1 MKTYMILAI
10 PLVVFCSCRHKD
22 EAKTEA
28 VALVMPKAAFPKLN
42 QIKFAPQPVKADKEV
57 TDGIAEEKNADP
69 NADINP
75 QNNTDDHIA
84 KAALPPSTT
93 VQDTSKKIIKQGDI
107 RFEAKNIAATRKTL
121 LNTLSKLGGYADE
134 DDQSLSTDS
143 GRKAYNIKARIP
155 SKNFDAFVEA
165 VSSGTSRI
173 DYKHISVSDV
183 TTDYIDTKTRL
194 NNQKIL
200 EATYIGLLK
209 KASRMKDILD
219 IEDKITDT
227 RTEIESQQGQ
237 LNYMSKQIAYST
249 LDITFYTEAI
259 ERETGTGAG
268 YKLSASFSEGWTIMQ
283 ALFYGLI
290 SLWPLDILAVVGFV
304 LVRNWRKRRKA
315 VAVQQ

>member
-1 MKTYMILAI
+1 MKKHLIPAI
-10 PLVVFCSCRHKD
+10 IMMAICSCKHKEPQAD
-22 EAKTEA
+22 VILPVVLKKAK
-28 VALVMPKAAFPKLN
+28 VDQV
-42 QIKFAPQPVKADKEV
+42 KFPQPVVKADKEEL
-57 TDGIAEEKNADP
+57 IRSAEEKN
-69 NADINP
+69 
-75 QNNTDDHIA
+75 TDGA
-84 KAALPPSTT
+84 SPAMAA
-93 VQDTSKKIIKQGDI
+93 DTSKSYAVVEPEKPPGYNVKDTVKKIIKQGDI
-107 RFEAKNIAATRKTL
+107 RFEAKNIAATRKAL
-121 LNTLSKLGGYADE
+121 LSNLSKLGGYADE
-134 DDQSLSTDS
+134 DNQSLSADS
-143 GRKAYNIKARIP
+143 GRKEYNIKARIP
-155 SKNFDAFVEA
+155 AKNFDVFVEA
-165 VSSGTSRI
+165 VSSGASRI

-183 TTDYIDTKTRL
+183 TTEYIDTKTRL

-268 YKLSASFSEGWTIMQ
+268 YKLLTSFSEGWTIMQ

-290 SLWPLDILAVVGFV
+290 SLWPLDTLAIAGFV

-315 VAVQQ
+315 AAVR

>member
-1 MKTYMILAI
+1 MKKYLIPAILMMAI
-10 PLVVFCSCRHKD
+10 CSCKHKERQAD
-22 EAKTEA
+22 
-28 VALVMPKAAFPKLN
+28 VMLPIVLKKPKVDQVKFPPP
-42 QIKFAPQPVKADKEV
+42 IVKADKEETV
-57 TDGIAEEKNADP
+57 GSAEEKNADP
-69 NADINP
+69 DADINP
-75 QNNTDDHIA
+75 DGNADDSKA
-84 KAALPPSTT
+84 KLDPQSST
-93 VQDTSKKIIKQGDI
+93 VIQDTAKKIIKQGDI
-107 RFEAKNIAATRKTL
+107 RFEAKNIAATRKAL
-121 LNTLSKLGGYADE
+121 LSNLSKLGGYADE
-134 DDQSLSTDS
+134 DNQSLSTDS
-143 GRKAYNIKARIP
+143 GRKEYNIKARIP
-155 SKNFDAFVEA
+155 AKNFDAFVEA
-165 VSSGTSRI
+165 VSSGASRI

-183 TTDYIDTKTRL
+183 TTEYIDTRTRL

-200 EATYIGLLK
+200 EATYIGLLR

-249 LDITFYTEAI
+249 LDITFYTGAI

-268 YKLSASFSEGWTIMQ
+268 YRLSTSFSDGWTTME

-315 VAVQQ
+315 VAIQQ

>member
-10 PLVVFCSCRHKD
+10 PLMALYSCRHKD

-28 VALVMPKAAFPKLN
+28 TMLVMHKPAPKLN
-42 QIKFAPQPVKADKEV
+42 QVRFPPPEVKADKEEMV
-57 TDGIAEEKNADP
+57 GSAEEKNVDLDADITTAGNTNDKAKADP
-69 NADINP
+69 QSA
-75 QNNTDDHIA
+75 
-84 KAALPPSTT
+84 T
-93 VQDTSKKIIKQGDI
+93 VIQDTSKKIIKQGDI
-107 RFEAKNIAATRKTL
+107 RFEAKNIAATRKAL
-121 LNTLSKLGGYADE
+121 LSNLSKLGGYADE
-134 DDQSLSTDS
+134 DNQSLSSDS
-143 GRKAYNIKARIP
+143 GRKEYNIKARIP
-155 SKNFDAFVEA
+155 AKNFDAFVEA
-165 VSSGTSRI
+165 VSSGASRI

-183 TTDYIDTKTRL
+183 TTEYIDTRTRL

-200 EATYIGLLK
+200 ESTYIGLLK

-249 LDITFYTEAI
+249 LDITFYTQSI

-268 YKLSASFSEGWTIMQ
+268 YRVSTAFSEGWNMLQ
-283 ALFYGLI
+283 ALFYGLLT
-290 SLWPLDILAVVGFV
+290 LWPLDILAVVAFI

-315 VAVQQ
+315 ATI